1 MTQSLALKFVLYKN
15 YARKLTSIGYLKW
28 YIWEHGRVLIN
39 SLNFKPYTI
48 SREVLGE
55 KIDFFVGNPT
65 GKSWYD
71 GGDTWYDGSTTP
83 DEEMK
88 FVRNELVHPGA
99 VVIECGAHH
108 GFTTILLSRWVGDDG
123 KVIAVE
129 PIPDNA
135 AIIRKNVKLNGLSN
149 VTLVEKATG
158 ANDGYVSMKRSLSK
172 RSNGAVSPTSRSNNR
187 VECIT
192 VELDITGIKPRS
204 VVA

>member
-108 GFTTILLSRWVGDDG
+108 GFTTILLSRWVG
-123 KVIAVE
+123 
-129 PIPDNA
+129 
-135 AIIRKNVKLNGLSN
+135 R
-149 VTLVEKATG
+149 
-158 ANDGYVSMKRSLSK
+158 R
-172 RSNGAVSPTSRSNNR
+172 
-187 VECIT
+187 
-192 VELDITGIKPRS
+192 
-204 VVA
+204 